1 MKNTKINWV
10 LGGIALL
17 ILPLVLQYF
26 GNAWEIGRAHV

>member
-17 ILPLVLQYF
+17 ILPLVLPYF
-26 GNAWEIGRAHV
+26 GNAWGRIANLA

>member
-1 MKNTKINWV
+1 MKNTKINLV

-26 GNAWEIGRAHV
+26 GNASVRIAALA